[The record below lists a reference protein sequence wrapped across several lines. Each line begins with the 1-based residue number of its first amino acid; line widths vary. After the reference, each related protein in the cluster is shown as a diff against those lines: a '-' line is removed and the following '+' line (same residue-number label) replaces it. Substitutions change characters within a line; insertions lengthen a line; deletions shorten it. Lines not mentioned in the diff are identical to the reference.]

1 MPLNWTWEWDPF
13 REFERLQEELDRLF
27 EWVSPFRPLR
37 GEEVYPRI
45 NVGEAPDK
53 VLVYIF
59 APGVDPKSVELS
71 LEGNLLSISG
81 ERKAEEL
88 LGVEGVKPERFARRE
103 RFSGK
108 FSRVISL
115 PESIDPAQ
123 VEAEY
128 RNGIIVVKV
137 GKKEERKAK
146 KIEVKTA

>member
-1 MPLNWTWEWDPF
+1 MALNWAVEWDPF

-27 EWVSPFRPLR
+27 EWVSPFRTLR

-45 NVGEAPDK
+45 NVGETPEE

-71 LEGNLLSISG
+71 LEGNLLSVSG
-81 ERKAEEL
+81 ERRAEEA
-88 LGVEGVKPERFARRE
+88 LGVGEVKPERFVRQE

-115 PESIDPAQ
+115 PESVDPEQ

-128 RNGIIVVKV
+128 RNGLIVVRI
-137 GKKEERKAK
+137 GKKAERRAR
-146 KIEVKTA
+146 KIEVKGA